1 MHCASQ
7 QTLQRLVLWCVST
20 CVVVPFLLAWTTPT
34 YAEREE
40 QHIFFEQQ
48 VAPLLSGHCL
58 TCHGSDKKGEL
69 DLRSRETA
77 HAGGESGSILTPGNP
92 EESLLYEH
100 VASGAMPP
108 EKPLEADEIE
118 LLRRWIEAGAYYPD
132 QPIDPLAYSSSKR
145 AGYDWWSLQPLHPV
159 QPRKESATSDT
170 KIPTAWQQ
178 SQIDQFVYHR
188 LRQAGLSPSSP
199 ASPTTL
205 LRRATYDL
213 TGLPPTP
220 EQRATFL
227 AACRQETGREGEVGE
242 LAYAQLIDQLLATPR
257 YGERWGRH
265 WLDVVRF
272 AESRGFERNQIIN
285 NVWPF
290 RDYVIRSFN
299 EDKPFDQLGRE
310 HLSGDTIGP
319 GDPMIE
325 VATAFLSCGPYDDV
339 SNQDPVRAAQI
350 RADVVDEIIRTTG
363 ESFLGLTVG
372 CSRCHDHKFDPISQ
386 KDYYQFYAIFSGI
399 KHGSRLVGPLDK
411 RKEYAKKKQSL
422 AEKKVA
428 LVEKKNAIEALSIAR
443 GEAQKEAFAQKW
455 QRPPTSPEGNE
466 ETFPPVDAR
475 FVRLVIESKQG
486 NPRTGNGCMLQEF
499 EIWTA
504 DDQPQNVALAA
515 HGGKARGKA
524 RQARDFAG
532 AYGPQLAIDGSYS
545 ARWIGYG
552 NTLTIELG
560 ETERI
565 GKVIF
570 ATDRTGED
578 KQRGR
583 ETAPCEYRIE
593 VSLDGENWQRV
604 ADSHDR
610 KPVNDKHREMR
621 FIRGEAT
628 AAEKKQ
634 RNELYQQIGQID
646 RELNQP
652 APFPLWWIGNLVEP
666 PKTQHVFLRGDPQKK
681 GTEVQPA
688 SPRFLKAG
696 LESFVLADGVP
707 ESERRAALA
716 EWVFAPDNP
725 LTVRVLANRL
735 WQYHF
740 GKGLVSTP
748 NDFGFMGGKPSHPEL
763 LDYLARRLHEHA
775 WRLKPIHREI
785 MLSQTYRQAG
795 TANRLALTKDADCEL
810 LWRFPPRR
818 LSSEEIR
825 DTLLTL
831 GDVLQ
836 LQVGGPGFRLYDYLS
851 DNVSTYNPLDHHDK
865 STYRRAVYHQNARA
879 MEVDLMSDFDAP
891 ECAFSTPRRDNT
903 TTPLQALSL
912 WNHSFTLDMAHYFA
926 ERLKSERE
934 DLPSQVDLAFL
945 LAFNRPAEKDELEVA
960 ETLIAEHGLPAF
972 CRALLNT
979 NELIYLD

>member
-1 MHCASQ
+1 MHCPSQ
-7 QTLQRLVLWCVST
+7 QTIQRLFLWCVST
-20 CVVVPFLLAWTTPT
+20 CVVVQFPLTWTTPT
-34 YAEREE
+34 YAERE
-40 QHIFFEQQ
+40 QRDVFFEQQ

-58 TCHGSDKKGEL
+58 TCHGGDKKGGL
-69 DLRSRETA
+69 DLRSRATA
-77 HAGGESGSILTPGNP
+77 YAGGESGSVLTPGKP

-100 VASGAMPP
+100 IASGEMPP
-108 EKPLEADEIE
+108 EKPLEANEIE

-145 AGYDWWSLQPLHPV
+145 AGYDWWSLQPLRPV
-159 QPRKESATSDT
+159 QRRKESAASNT
-170 KIPTAWQQ
+170 KIPKDWQE
-178 SQIDQFVYHR
+178 SQIDRFVYHR
-188 LRQAGLSPSSP
+188 LQQAGLSPSLP

-220 EQRATFL
+220 EQRADFL
-227 AACRQETGREGEVGE
+227 TACRQETGREGEVGE
-242 LAYAQLIDQLLATPR
+242 LAYAQLIDRLLATPR

-290 RDYVIRSFN
+290 RDYVIRSLN

-319 GDPMIE
+319 GDPAIE
-325 VATAFLSCGPYDDV
+325 VGTAFLSCGPYDDV

-399 KHGSRLVGPLDK
+399 KHGSRLVGPLNE
-411 RKEYAKKKQSL
+411 RKEYSQKKQAL
-422 AEKKVA
+422 AEKKAA
-428 LVEKKNAIEALSIAR
+428 LVEQKNKVEALSIAR
-443 GEAQKEAFAQKW
+443 GEAQKEAFARKW
-455 QRPPTSPEGNE
+455 QRPATNPQGNE
-466 ETFPPVDAR
+466 ESFPPVDAR

-504 DDQPQNVALAA
+504 DDQPRNVALSSN
-515 HGGKARGKA
+515 GGKARGKA

-560 ETERI
+560 KTERI
-565 GKVIF
+565 EKVVF
-570 ATDRTGED
+570 ATDRTGAD

-593 VSLDGENWQRV
+593 VSLDGKKWQHV

-621 FIRGEAT
+621 FIRSEAT

-652 APFPLWWIGNLVEP
+652 APFPLWWIGNRVEP
-666 PKTQHVFLRGDPQKK
+666 PKAQHVFLRGDPQKK

-688 SPRFLKAG
+688 SPRFLRAD
-696 LESFVLADGVP
+696 LESFVLAAGAP

-740 GKGLVSTP
+740 GKGLVATP

-763 LDYLARRLHEHA
+763 LDYLAHRLHEHA

-785 MLSQTYRQAG
+785 MLSRTYRQAG
-795 TANRLALTKDADCEL
+795 TANRLAQTKDADCEL

-836 LQVGGPGFRLYDYLS
+836 LKVGGPGFRLYDYLS

-926 ERLKSERE
+926 ERLQSERNE
-934 DLPSQVDLAFL
+934 IPAQVDLAFL